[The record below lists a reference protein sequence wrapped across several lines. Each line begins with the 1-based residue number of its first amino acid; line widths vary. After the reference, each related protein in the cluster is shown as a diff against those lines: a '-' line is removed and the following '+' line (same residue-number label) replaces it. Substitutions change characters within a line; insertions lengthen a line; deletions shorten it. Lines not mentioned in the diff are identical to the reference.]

1 MIRLLPLA
9 LVLAAGGA
17 AHAEVPTPPAPNAAS
32 SGQQPEAVPPEPAL
46 ESRLVLR
53 YKQMELRPD
62 IKLYL
67 DWQISP
73 TDGDNAFHLTR
84 GYLGLKV
91 KLASWLSG
99 RVTLDISQASDV
111 GKAGSAPVVDGKT
124 QVPESKLDG
133 SFLARLKYGYLEAAL
148 PLSIRVAAGVI
159 HSPFIYWIEHIEGT
173 RFLRKLM
180 LEEEYGYPSAD
191 LGVAFFG
198 NVRDYVDYA
207 IGFYNGGGYAALEKG
222 KYKDLV
228 ARVTLRPLPHH
239 RWLGGLQLSGYAQA
253 ELGVPDTGNT
263 HRRFGGAVTYRLA
276 DEILSPDCRTVRG
289 DRLAL
294 WLQVFTSEEGPV
306 DALLRTIAMSGG
318 ARVELPWR
326 LQLIGRVDWF
336 DPGRGIPG
344 NAYWRALGAVAIRLH
359 EAMRVALD
367 YQGRFPQT
375 GANEQLI
382 GAHAELGL

>member
-1 MIRLLPLA
+1 MTRLLPLA
-9 LVLAAGGA
+9 LVLLASWAAR
-17 AHAEVPTPPAPNAAS
+17 AEAPPQPTPEAAAS
-32 SGQQPEAVPPEPAL
+32 GRLPEAVRPEPAL

-73 TDGDNAFHLTR
+73 KDGDHAFHLTR
-84 GYLGLKV
+84 AYLGLKV
-91 KLASWLSG
+91 KLATWLSS
-99 RVTLDISQASDV
+99 RVTLDISQASDL
-111 GKAGSAPVVDGKT
+111 GKAGSVPVVDGKT
-124 QVPESKLDG
+124 QVPESKLNG
-133 SFLARLKYGYLEAAL
+133 SILARLKYGYLEAAL

-159 HSPFIYWIEHIEGT
+159 HTPYIYWIEHIEGT
-173 RFLRKLM
+173 RFLRKIM

-191 LGVAFFG
+191 LGVAVFG
-198 NVRDYVDYA
+198 HVRDYVDYA

-222 KYKDLV
+222 KYKDLI

-253 ELGVPDTGNT
+253 ELPVPGSGTT

-276 DEILSPDCRTVRG
+276 DEILSPDCRLVRG

-294 WLQVFTSEEGPV
+294 WLQAFTSEEGPV
-306 DALLRTIAMSGG
+306 AALVRTLAVSGG

-326 LQLIGRVDWF
+326 LELIGRVDWF
-336 DPGRGIPG
+336 DPGTSVPG
-344 NAYWRALGAVAIRLH
+344 NATWRGLGAVAVKLH

-367 YQGRFPQT
+367 YQGRFPRT
-375 GANEQLI
+375 GANEQFI